1 MSSEY
6 SYDEIFQRNIGI
18 FTKAYYRKEREE
30 TKKFKRLK
38 YSRYIYNIY
47 AGCVYIVLVIIFR
60 KVA

>member
-6 SYDEIFQRNIGI
+6 SYDKIFQRNMGI
-18 FTKAYYRKEREE
+18 FTPEE
-30 TKKFKRLK
+30 QEKIKKFKRLK

-47 AGCVYIVLVIIFR
+47 VGCVYIVLVIIFR